1 MRDLDALAREN
12 EQLREMVAYL
22 RRALGDGV
30 DMPRHWGLSDL
41 QSRYVALMFRRRV
54 VSKEMLAQGVYGV
67 LSRDEPDSNG
77 ITAIMSAVRK
87 RLRAHG
93 ADVITRWGIGWE
105 LDDAAR
111 EAIALA
117 NRPLT
122 DAA

>member
-12 EQLREMVAYL
+12 DQLREMVAYL
-22 RRALGDGV
+22 RRALGEGI
-30 DMPRHWGLSDL
+30 DMPRHWGLSEL

-54 VSKEMLAQGVYGV
+54 VSKEMLAQAVYGA
-67 LSRDEPDSNG
+67 LGRDEPESNG
-77 ITAIMSAVRK
+77 ITAIMCTIRK
-87 RLRAHG
+87 RLQSQG
-93 ADVITRWGIGWE
+93 AGVITRWGIGWE

-122 DAA
+122 DAT